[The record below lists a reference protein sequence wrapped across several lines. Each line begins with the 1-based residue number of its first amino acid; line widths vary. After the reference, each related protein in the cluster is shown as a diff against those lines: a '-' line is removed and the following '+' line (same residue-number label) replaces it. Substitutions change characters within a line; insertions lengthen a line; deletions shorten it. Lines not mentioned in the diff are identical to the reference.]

1 MTTKNHTQSWKS
13 LAEKEASKVRI
24 ELSDIVTETLRLA
37 MPDVRLDELACERV
51 ASTLFKWIKRGR
63 GFL

>member
-1 MTTKNHTQSWKS
+1 
-13 LAEKEASKVRI
+13 LADKEASKVQI
-24 ELSDIVTETLRLA
+24 EPSDIVTEMLRLA

-51 ASTLFKWIKRGR
+51 ASTFFKWIKRGR

>member
-1 MTTKNHTQSWKS
+1 
-13 LAEKEASKVRI
+13 LADKEASKVQI
-24 ELSDIVTETLRLA
+24 EPSDIVTEMLRLA

-51 ASTLFKWIKRGR
+51 ASTFFKWIKRGG